1 VSHAALRRTLPH
13 TDRTPPALHVM
24 SLPRLALPALL
35 LAATAIATPA
45 GAQTRSVPALTLAG
59 AQRALAASEAE
70 ARRNNWNMCIVV
82 VDAAGDAMSMSRM
95 DGALPVLCEVAERKA
110 RTAARYA
117 RPSKVWGETI
127 SRGGNAIL
135 ALPDMLAVEGGIPIT
150 VNGAT
155 VGAVG
160 VSGSASANDATVA
173 EAGARVV
180 TP

>member
-1 VSHAALRRTLPH
+1 
-13 TDRTPPALHVM
+13 M
-24 SLPRLALPALL
+24 SLRPLALAALPALL
-35 LAATAIATPA
+35 LAVATPA
-45 GAQTRSVPALTLAG
+45 AAQTRSVPALTLAG

-70 ARRNNWNMCIVV
+70 ARRNTWNMCIVV

-135 ALPDMLAVEGGIPIT
+135 ALPDMLAVEGGVPIT

-160 VSGSASANDATVA
+160 VSGSASANDAAVA